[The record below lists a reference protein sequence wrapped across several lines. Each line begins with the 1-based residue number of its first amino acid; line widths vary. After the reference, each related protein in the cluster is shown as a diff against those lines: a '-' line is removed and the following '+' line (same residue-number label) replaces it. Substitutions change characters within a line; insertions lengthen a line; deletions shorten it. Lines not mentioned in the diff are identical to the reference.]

1 MGAVNDEYFLSIARP
16 IKSRRNFMR
25 QFPALGVCSILTSQL
40 LNNKKIVV
48 YLL

>member
-1 MGAVNDEYFLSIARP
+1 MGAVNDEYLLSIARP
-16 IKSRRNFMR
+16 IKSGRTFMR